1 MPTGPLSVSEI
12 TSTSVTIAWNAPSL
26 DGGISLSA
34 YIIERRDI
42 RYKAWLLVEKVRPTI
57 TSYCVQN
64 LLEGNEYLFRVIA
77 ENEEG
82 QSEPLQLSDT
92 VRLEGIPKGLND
104 PGFNLFLLPKIHI
117 PFLLHVYHRYPVRLI
132 IGIKHVCHN

>member
-1 MPTGPLSVSEI
+1 MPSGPLSVSEI
-12 TSTSVTIAWNAPSL
+12 TSTSVTIAWNAPSI

-34 YIIERRDI
+34 YVIERRDI
-42 RYKAWLLVEKVRPTI
+42 RYKAWLLVEKVHPTI

-64 LLEGNEYLFRVIA
+64 QLEGNEYLFRVIA

-82 QSEPLQLSDT
+82 QSEPLQLSET

-104 PGFNLFLLPKIHI
+104 PGFNLVLLPKKHI
-117 PFLLHVYHRYPVRLI
+117 PSLP
-132 IGIKHVCHN
+132 